1 MNDTT
6 MFSKFWWWLYNNI
19 FFGNV
24 AATFSCIFLVFA
36 VYIAVRRKM
45 FALSMVFLSIAFV
58 IAYTGGFIMII
69 RSVK

>member
-6 MFSKFWWWLYNNI
+6 IFTKFWWWLYNNI

-24 AATFSCIFLVFA
+24 AAAFSCLFLVFA

-45 FALSMVFLSIAFV
+45 FALSVVFLTAAFV
-58 IAYTGGFIMII
+58 VAYFGGFILIM
-69 RSVK
+69 RSLK